1 MSQSTN
7 ITWHDSEV
15 TKEDRQRQNDHKSA
29 VIWFTGL
36 SGSGKSTISVALERL
51 YLKKVNIH
59 ID

>member
-15 TKEDRQRQNDHKSA
+15 TKEDRQRQMIIKVLS
-29 VIWFTGL
+29 FGL
-36 SGSGKSTISVALERL
+36 QVYLVLVSQQSLWHLKRL
-51 YLKKVNIH
+51 YLKKANIH